1 MNERNQQET
10 QERAAARD
18 ARERM
23 PERTR
28 ERPAVAPAVDIYEN
42 QEEILLVADLPGVQR
57 DHVSIDLEKDQLTLQ
72 ARRSWEG
79 APDGFPARFN
89 AFDYYRAFLV
99 PKGIDAEKISAEL
112 TNGVLRVHLPK
123 SAAVKPRRID
133 VRAG

>member
-1 MNERNQQET
+1 MNQSEKQRDT
-10 QERAAARD
+10 TTSARA
-18 ARERM
+18 RM

-72 ARRSWEG
+72 ARRSWDG
-79 APDGFPARFN
+79 APEGFAARFHG
-89 AFDYYRAFLV
+89 FDYYRTFLV

-123 SAAVKPRRID
+123 SAAVKPRRIE